1 MKRRE
6 FIAFGGTFLLS
17 PRAAFGQVPGR
28 TYRIGS
34 LHSATRNAPH
44 HVALLEEL
52 NRAGF
57 VQGQNLVV
65 DADGYGLRQE
75 QFLAHASGLA
85 SAKVDLIL
93 CAGDRAI
100 REAQAVSA
108 QIPILGVTEDMVGA
122 GLVSSLSKP
131 GANTTGV
138 SILAA
143 DLDPKRQE
151 LLLEALPTVRRIA
164 ALADTNTV
172 AARQLDSLMAGAKS
186 RGVELSIYQVTRIE
200 EIAPAIE
207 KASSAGAAAL
217 NVLATPLFFNNRHV
231 IFEGVSA
238 LKLPAIY
245 QWPEMAEEGGFIAYG
260 PRIVDIYRKQVS
272 RQMVQLLKG
281 TRPADI
287 PIEQPSMFELV
298 VNGKAANSLGLV
310 VSASILNRADKV
322 IE

>member
-1 MKRRE
+1 
-6 FIAFGGTFLLS
+6 
-17 PRAAFGQVPGR
+17 
-28 TYRIGS
+28 
-34 LHSATRNAPH
+34 
-44 HVALLEEL
+44 
-52 NRAGF
+52 
-57 VQGQNLVV
+57 
-65 DADGYGLRQE
+65 
-75 QFLAHASGLA
+75 
-85 SAKVDLIL
+85 
-93 CAGDRAI
+93 
-100 REAQAVSA
+100 
-108 QIPILGVTEDMVGA
+108 MVGA